1 MKSGQDAGLRIPL
14 RRIILKRRRLFLWVV
29 LVCLL
34 APATVSGRVID
45 RIAAV
50 VNDDIIMLS
59 EFESAFDPYQ
69 KRLDATYR
77 GPDRDKVIADGRVT
91 VLNRMIDNRLIRQ
104 RAKKLGI
111 EVKDDEIMGTL
122 KGMLD
127 RRNLSM
133 QIFEQMLEREGSTL
147 DGYREDMKDQMTRMR
162 LLRRELRAKIL
173 ISEDEIGEEYIKR
186 RDEYEG
192 REAVRIMQIMLRLP
206 RETDRAARKKVQA
219 DAEMIRQRL
228 LDGEP
233 FEALATQYSQ
243 GPAAATGGDVGFIE
257 KGAMLPEVDS
267 AAFRLAK
274 NEISDVIAS
283 SVGLHI
289 IKVLDKRGAGVKPLE
304 SIREEIKAKL
314 EEEKMEKS
322 YDEWIVDL
330 RKRSH
335 IEIKL

>member
-1 MKSGQDAGLRIPL
+1 
-14 RRIILKRRRLFLWVV
+14 
-29 LVCLL
+29 
-34 APATVSGRVID
+34 
-45 RIAAV
+45 
-50 VNDDIIMLS
+50 
-59 EFESAFDPYQ
+59 
-69 KRLDATYR
+69 
-77 GPDRDKVIADGRVT
+77 
-91 VLNRMIDNRLIRQ
+91 
-104 RAKKLGI
+104 
-111 EVKDDEIMGTL
+111 
-122 KGMLD
+122 
-127 RRNLSM
+127 
-133 QIFEQMLEREGSTL
+133 MLEREGSTL